1 MRREMIIAID
11 GPAGSGKSTVGKRLA
26 ERLGY
31 RYLDTGAMYRALA
44 WKAIQVGLSLEDAE
58 ALTRLAERSEITV
71 TGDVADLRILI
82 DGEDVTD
89 DIRSPDMSRATSLI
103 STIAGV
109 RHALVAQQR
118 RIAREGNIVI
128 EGRDIGT
135 VVFPQADVKFY
146 LDARVEVRAQR
157 RWEDERTRGRE
168 LPLDEV
174 IRQTIERDRRDAERE
189 ASPLRPADD
198 AVFIDSS
205 DLTVEDVVQRMM
217 DIIDSRRRPD
227 ACL

>member
-1 MRREMIIAID
+1 MIIAID

>member
-1 MRREMIIAID
+1 MIIAID

-89 DIRSPDMSRATSLI
+89 DIRSPDMSHATSLI

-189 ASPLRPADD
+189 ASPLHPADD

-217 DIIDSRRRPD
+217 DIIDSRRRTDP
-227 ACL
+227 CL